1 VTQSKFT
8 GKVVLDMSISLDGF
22 TAGPDISFE
31 NRLGINGERLH
42 AWMFG
47 EKSEADAEVDIFK
60 TSGAVITGRR
70 TFDMGEEPW
79 GNDGA
84 FGMPCFVL
92 THRPQDILVK
102 GPTTFTFVTEGI
114 ESALAQAKTA
124 AGEKDVWIMGAANI
138 AHQYLRAGLV
148 DEIIVHIVPVLLGAG
163 SRLFDEIG
171 SQPIELEQVRV
182 IPSPQVTHI
191 YYRVL
196 KA

>member
-1 VTQSKFT
+1 VTQSKFA

-31 NRLGINGERLH
+31 SRLGINGERLH
-42 AWMFG
+42 TWMFG

-79 GNDGA
+79 GDNGT

-92 THRPQDILVK
+92 THRPKELLIK
-102 GPTTFTFVTEGI
+102 GPTTFTFVTDGL
-114 ESALAQAKTA
+114 ESALAQAKIA
-124 AGEKDVWIMGAANI
+124 AGEKDVWIMGAADI

>member
-1 VTQSKFT
+1 VTQSKFE

-42 AWMFG
+42 TWMFG

-79 GNDGA
+79 GDNGT

-92 THRPQDILVK
+92 THRPRDILVK

-114 ESALAQAKTA
+114 ESALAQAKIA